1 MKGTTW
7 EKAFRLPT
15 LGVNVDELLCDA
27 ELASIEAAKIV
38 AAKNVVNGW
47 KRELCDC
54 PETRINGV
62 RYALHRPIDHE
73 YARERSKLVDA
84 ACRRASKKVGELP
97 ADADRKT
104 RDSHA
109 HRFTA
114 VFNREMDRLA
124 APLLRQQSSNG
135 ASPPSSEAQS
145 DIHTP
150 SIEAAPSSQA
160 VNSGGDDATRAA
172 GLFA

>member
-7 EKAFRLPT
+7 GKALRLPT
-15 LGVNVDELLCDA
+15 LGVNVDEMLCDA
-27 ELASIEAAKIV
+27 ELASIEAAKIM

-84 ACRRASKKVGELP
+84 ASRRASKKVGELP
-97 ADADRKT
+97 ADADRKA

-124 APLLRQQSSNG
+124 APLLRQSSNG
-135 ASPPSSEAQS
+135 ASPHTREA
-145 DIHTP
+145 
-150 SIEAAPSSQA
+150 
-160 VNSGGDDATRAA
+160 
-172 GLFA
+172 

>member
-15 LGVNVDELLCDA
+15 LGVNVDDALCDA
-27 ELASIEAAKIV
+27 ELASIEAAKIE
-38 AAKNVVNGW
+38 AAKNIVNGW

-84 ACRRASKKVGELP
+84 ACRRASRKVGELP
-97 ADADRKT
+97 ADADRKA

-135 ASPPSSEAQS
+135 ASPPTSEPHGNANSLDDSATQ
-145 DIHTP
+145 
-150 SIEAAPSSQA
+150 AAIA
-160 VNSGGDDATRAA
+160 CWNG
-172 GLFA
+172 